1 MADAARK
8 ATDFSSV
15 TETWG
20 LAASPEQLSMM
31 YSRYRFAS
39 ELARGGRVLEVG
51 SGAGLGLRYL
61 RDHTGGAVGADYTLS
76 LLQQSRAH
84 APEVLLARSD
94 AQALPFAGASFDLVL
109 MLEMIY
115 YVQDAARALAEARR
129 VLKPGGRILI
139 TTPNPDRPDFNPS
152 PFTYEYPNVPKLA
165 GWLRAAGFS
174 ETVYGNFPVKA
185 ASSRDR
191 VLAPVRHVAVSL
203 HLIPRSMRMK
213 ALLKRILYGA
223 HRLDE
228 VRDGIG
234 EYRAPE
240 PIESAV
246 QDPTFKVL
254 YGVGMLPA
262 ATSTSAK

>member
-1 MADAARK
+1 VPAAARK

-39 ELARGGRVLEVG
+39 ELAGGGNVLEVG

-61 RDHTGGAVGADYTLS
+61 QGHTGGAVGLDYTFS

-84 APEVLLARSD
+84 LLEVPLTRGD
-94 AQALPFAGASFDLVL
+94 AQALPFASGSFDLVL

-115 YVQDAARALAEARR
+115 YVEHVTRALEEARR
-129 VLKPGGRILI
+129 VLRPGGRILI
-139 TTPNPDRPDFNPS
+139 TTPNPDRHDFNPS
-152 PFTYEYPNVPKLA
+152 PFTYEYPNVPRLA
-165 GWLRAAGFS
+165 GWLRDAGFS
-174 ETVYGNFPVKA
+174 DTVYGNFPVEA
-185 ASSRDR
+185 ASSRDQL
-191 VLAPVRHVAVSL
+191 LAPVRHLAVRL

-213 ALLKRILYGA
+213 ALLKRMLYGG

-228 VRDGIG
+228 VREGIG
-234 EYRAPE
+234 EYRAPQTILSSV
-240 PIESAV
+240 P
-246 QDPTFKVL
+246 DPSFKVL
-254 YGVGMLPA
+254 YGVGQLP
-262 ATSTSAK
+262 

>member
-1 MADAARK
+1 MAAAAKK

-39 ELARGGRVLEVG
+39 ELAGGGRVLEVG

-61 RDHTGGAVGADYTLS
+61 RDHTGGVVGADYTFS
-76 LLQQSRAH
+76 LLEQSRAH
-84 APEVLLARSD
+84 LPQVPLARGD
-94 AQALPFAGASFDLVL
+94 AQALPFADSSFDLVL

-115 YVQDAARALAEARR
+115 YVADANRALEETRR
-129 VLKPGGRILI
+129 VLRPNGRILI

-165 GWLRAAGFS
+165 GWLRSAGFVES
-174 ETVYGNFPVKA
+174 VYGNFPVEAK
-185 ASSRDR
+185 SSRDR
-191 VLAPVRHVAVSL
+191 ALAPLRHLAVSL

-213 ALLKRILYGA
+213 ALLKRILYGG

-228 VRDGIG
+228 VREGIS

-240 PIESAV
+240 PITSSV
-246 QDPTFKVL
+246 PDPSFKVL
-254 YGVGMLPA
+254 YAVGRLA
-262 ATSTSAK
+262 